1 MRSIIRTVFLA
12 VTCSASSLAANA
24 QDRTIPPPPEQPVLI
39 LHAKG
44 SQVYLCQR
52 VENSFQWVFTAPVA
66 RLFDDTGKEVAT
78 HGDGPIWTYQDSS
91 SIQGVVQQ
99 KVPSPDA
106 GSIPWLLLKAV
117 NPARTGILTK
127 VDFIRRSDT
136 QGGIAPTT
144 GCDADHVN
152 VSARIPYT
160 ATYTFYSAAKP

>member
-1 MRSIIRTVFLA
+1 MRSLTQTVFLA
-12 VTCSASSLAANA
+12 IICSAASLAANA
-24 QDRTIPPPPEQPVLI
+24 QDRTIPPPPEQPILT

-52 VENSFQWVFTAPVA
+52 VENTFQWVFVAPVA
-66 RLFDDTGKEVAT
+66 RLFDDSGHEVAT
-78 HGDGPIWTYQDSS
+78 HGDGPIWIYQDSS

-117 NPARTGILTK
+117 KPANSGVLTK
-127 VDFIRRSDT
+127 VDFIRRADT

-144 GCDADHVN
+144 GCDADHVD
-152 VSARIPYT
+152 VSARVPYT